1 VGARTSE
8 ADRDAA
14 AAVPRAERLRRSSDV
29 RAAFASRTMVGAALL
44 VVHARRRRDGGPPR
58 ATVVAGKKV
67 GNAVARNRVKRRLR
81 TAVRMADLPAGCD
94 VVVVGRPA
102 AATAPFADLRRELE
116 TAIATVVRRP

>member
-44 VVHARRRRDGGPPR
+44 VVHARRRDGGPPR

-116 TAIATVVRRP
+116 TAMATVVRRP